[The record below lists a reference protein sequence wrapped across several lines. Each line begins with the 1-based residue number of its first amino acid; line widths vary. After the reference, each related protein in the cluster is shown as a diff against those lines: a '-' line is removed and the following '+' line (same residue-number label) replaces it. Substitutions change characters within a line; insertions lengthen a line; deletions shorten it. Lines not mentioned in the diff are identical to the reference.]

1 MRVLKRIILAIVIFA
16 ACVLGIVYSGVYNI
30 AADEP
35 NMAAIRMTT
44 VTIIWM
50 TALVFTNTKPV
61 RPRTRRVYLY
71 SVKLPAVLLPYPC
84 FIPPDPG
91 PCCETA

>member
-44 VTIIWM
+44 VI
-50 TALVFTNTKPV
+50 
-61 RPRTRRVYLY
+61 
-71 SVKLPAVLLPYPC
+71 
-84 FIPPDPG
+84 
-91 PCCETA
+91 